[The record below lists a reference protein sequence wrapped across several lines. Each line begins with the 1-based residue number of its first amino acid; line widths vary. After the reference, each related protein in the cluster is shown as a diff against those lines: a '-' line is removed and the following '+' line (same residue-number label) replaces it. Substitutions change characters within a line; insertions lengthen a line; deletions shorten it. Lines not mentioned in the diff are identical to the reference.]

1 MKFKNFI
8 KKGRAM
14 GWGGTYTTIDVKTF
28 LQLVGHYSHKV
39 LLDRWK
45 IDIDCNNEKNKKI
58 PNKSFTMYNY
68 CGIGLDAKFC
78 LSFHNLRETKPHL
91 FQSRVFKIISVTRK
105 IVFLFT

>member
-1 MKFKNFI
+1 
-8 KKGRAM
+8 M

-28 LQLVGHYSHKV
+28 LQLVGHHSHKV

-45 IDIDCNNEKNKKI
+45 IDINCNEKNSKI
-58 PNKSFTMYNY
+58 SNKNFLMYNY

-91 FQSRVFKIISVTRK
+91 FQSRVFNILTEIFILSH
-105 IVFLFT
+105 